1 MSLDNFTELAYKQL
15 ACRNVNSGFPEADS
29 GLTEVVAP
37 SDGSG
42 FLKGS
47 ARLLSPASI
56 CRLAGQ

>member
-1 MSLDNFTELAYKQL
+1 MSFDNFTELAYKQL
-15 ACRNVNSGFPEADS
+15 ACRNVTEADS